1 MPGELLICDALVLTC
16 EPDVLT
22 GKVLAC
28 GALAVRGNS
37 IVEIGE
43 SAALK
48 AKYPEAERL
57 DARGRVVMPGFVITH
72 THMPYVLGHGMPVD
86 FSQLRTFWDMLQKMG
101 WEWLEDLTTPE
112 GIYAAT
118 RYAAAK
124 MLKSGTTTVCE
135 LVEGPGALPGAL
147 EQSARAIEEVGLRA
161 QVGFEVTERVP
172 GVSILERLDRAMAEK
187 AFRENLDFLASHPAG
202 NRQQASSGEGA
213 KPAIGGRIQGRLGV
227 HTAFTNSLETL
238 REARKLADQHQCGIQ
253 IHVAEIPRAFLVQKY
268 GKSAP
273 QVLEETGVLGP
284 DVVAAH
290 CIDLTDEDLQILA
303 RNRVNV
309 AHTPMTNSLG
319 GNGVARVPDMLER
332 GMNVSLG
339 HDCFFTL
346 DTSEYIRYA
355 YLLHKAHRANPALL
369 PPYQALDLVLGGAAR
384 ALGLGERIG
393 SLAPGKRADVL
404 VLRPDSPTP
413 VTPSSVLGW
422 LLMDFRGWDVET
434 VLVDGRVVV
443 EEGVMTTVNEEEV
456 RQACQQ
462 EARRLWRKN
471 GIEA

>member
-1 MPGELLICDALVLTC
+1 MPRELLVRNGLVLTC
-16 EPDVLT
+16 EPDVLH
-22 GKVLAC
+22 GPVLAG
-28 GALAVRGNS
+28 GAVAVRDGA
-37 IVEIGE
+37 IAEVGE
-43 SAALK
+43 SAALA
-48 AKYPEAERL
+48 AKYPGAESL
-57 DARGRVVMPGFVITH
+57 DASGRIVMPGFIVTH
-72 THMPYVLGHGMPVD
+72 THMPYVLGHNMPVD
-86 FSQLRTFWDMLQKMG
+86 FSQLKSFWDMLQKMG
-101 WEWLEDLTTPE
+101 WEWLEDLTTRE

-118 RYAAAK
+118 RYAATK
-124 MLKSGTTTVCE
+124 MLKAGTTTVCE
-135 LVEGPGALPGAL
+135 LVEGPNALPGAL
-147 EQSARAIEEVGLRA
+147 GESARAIQEVGLRA

-187 AFRENLDFLASHPAG
+187 AFQENLDFLARYPGAG
-202 NRQQASSGEGA
+202 E
-213 KPAIGGRIQGRLGV
+213 GRIQGRLGV
-227 HTAFTNSLETL
+227 HTAFTNSPETL
-238 REARKLADQHQCGIQ
+238 RQAREIADRHKCGIQ
-253 IHVAEIPRAFLVQKY
+253 IHIAEIPRAFLVEKY

-273 QVLEETGVLGP
+273 QVLEETGLLGP

-290 CIDLTDEDLQILA
+290 CVDLTDEDLEILA

-319 GNGVARVPDMLER
+319 GNGVARVPEMLER

-355 YLLHKAHRANPALL
+355 YLVHKAHRANPSLL
-369 PPYQALDLVLGGAAR
+369 PPFQALDLALGNAAR

-393 SLAPGKRADVL
+393 SLAAGKRADL
-404 VLRPDSPTP
+404 LILRPDSPTP
-413 VTPSSVLGW
+413 VTPASVLSWFTMG
-422 LLMDFRGWDVET
+422 FRGWDVES
-434 VLVDGRVVV
+434 VLVDGQLVV

-456 RQACQQ
+456 RLACQE

>member
-1 MPGELLICDALVLTC
+1 MAEVRTGELLIRGGLVLTC
-16 EPDVLT
+16 EPDALR
-22 GKVLAC
+22 GPVLAD
-28 GALAVRGNS
+28 GAVAVRDGAIVEVGEAAALAARHPG
-37 IVEIGE
+37 
-43 SAALK
+43 A
-48 AKYPEAERL
+48 EAI
-57 DARGRVVMPGFVITH
+57 DATGRVVMPGFIITH
-72 THMPYVLGHGMPVD
+72 THMPYVLGHNMPVD
-86 FSQLRTFWDMLQKMG
+86 FRQLKSFWDMLQKMG
-101 WEWLEDLTTPE
+101 WEWLEDLTTRE

-124 MLKSGTTTVCE
+124 MLKAGTTTVCE
-135 LVEGPGALPGAL
+135 LVEGPAALPGAL
-147 EQSARAIEEVGLRA
+147 EASARAIREVGLRA

-172 GVSILERLDRAMAEK
+172 GVSILERQERAMAEK
-187 AFRENLDFLASHPAG
+187 AFQENLDFLSSHPAG
-202 NRQQASSGEGA
+202 SEGL
-213 KPAIGGRIQGRLGV
+213 IQGRLGV
-227 HTAFTNSLETL
+227 HTAFTNSPETL
-238 REARKLADQHQCGIQ
+238 RQARELADRHRCGIQ
-253 IHVAEIPRAFLVQKY
+253 IHVAEIPRAFLVEKY

-273 QVLEETGVLGP
+273 QVLEEAGLLGP

-290 CIDLTDEDLQILA
+290 CIDLDDQDLEILA
-303 RNRVNV
+303 RNRVQV

-319 GNGVARVPDMLER
+319 GNGVARVPEMLER

-369 PPYQALDLVLGGAAR
+369 PPFQALDLALGNGAR

-393 SLAPGKRADVL
+393 SLAAGKRADIL
-404 VLRPDSPTP
+404 ILKPDSPTP
-413 VTPSSVLGW
+413 LTPASVLSWFTMG
-422 LLMDFRGWDVET
+422 FRGWDVES
-434 VLVDGRVVV
+434 VLVDGRLVV

-456 RQACQQ
+456 RRACQE

>member
-1 MPGELLICDALVLTC
+1 MPRELLICDALVMTC
-16 EPDVLT
+16 EPDSLT
-22 GKVLAC
+22 GTILPG
-28 GALAVRGNS
+28 GAVAVRGNS

-48 AKYPEAERL
+48 ARFPEAERL
-57 DARGRVVMPGFVITH
+57 DASGRVVMPGFIITH
-72 THMPYVLGHGMPVD
+72 THMPYLLGHGMPVD
-86 FSQLRTFWDMLQKMG
+86 FSQLHSFWDMLQKMG
-101 WEWLEDLTTPE
+101 WEWLEDITTRE

-118 RYAAAK
+118 RYAAVK

-172 GVSILERLDRAMAEK
+172 GVSILSKLDRAMAEK
-187 AFRENLDFLASHPAG
+187 AFQENLDFLARHPATD
-202 NRQQASSGEGA
+202 E
-213 KPAIGGRIQGRLGV
+213 GGRIQGRLGV
-227 HTAFTNSLETL
+227 HTAFTNSFETL
-238 REARKLADQHQCGIQ
+238 REARRIADQHKCGIQ
-253 IHVAEIPRAFLVQKY
+253 IHVAEIPRAFLVEKY

-273 QVLEETGVLGP
+273 QVLEETGLLGP

-290 CIDLTDEDLQILA
+290 CVDLTDEDLEILA
-303 RNRVNV
+303 RNRVHV

-319 GNGVARVPDMLER
+319 GNGVARVPDMLAR

-369 PPYQALDLVLGGAAR
+369 PPFQALDLVLGNAAR
-384 ALGLGERIG
+384 ALGLQDRIG
-393 SLAPGKRADVL
+393 SLAPGKRADL
-404 VLRPDSPTP
+404 LILNPDSPTP
-413 VTPSSVLGW
+413 VTPASVLGW
-422 LLMDFRGWDVET
+422 LMMDFRGWDVET
-434 VLVDGRVVV
+434 VMVDGRLVV

-456 RQACQQ
+456 RRACQE
-462 EARRLWRKN
+462 EARKLWRKN
-471 GIEA
+471 GIQA

>member
-1 MPGELLICDALVLTC
+1 
-16 EPDVLT
+16 
-22 GKVLAC
+22 
-28 GALAVRGNS
+28 
-37 IVEIGE
+37 
-43 SAALK
+43 
-48 AKYPEAERL
+48 
-57 DARGRVVMPGFVITH
+57 
-72 THMPYVLGHGMPVD
+72 VD
-86 FSQLRTFWDMLQKMG
+86 FSQLKSFWDMLQKMG
-101 WEWLEDLTTPE
+101 WEWLEDLTTRE

-124 MLKSGTTTVCE
+124 MLKAGTTTVCE
-135 LVEGPGALPGAL
+135 LVEGPNALPGAL
-147 EQSARAIEEVGLRA
+147 GESARAIQEVGLRA

-187 AFRENLDFLASHPAG
+187 AFQENLDFLARYPGAG
-202 NRQQASSGEGA
+202 E
-213 KPAIGGRIQGRLGV
+213 GRIQGRLGV
-227 HTAFTNSLETL
+227 HTAFTNSPETL
-238 REARKLADQHQCGIQ
+238 RQAREIADRHKCGIQ
-253 IHVAEIPRAFLVQKY
+253 IHIAEIPRAFLVEKY

-273 QVLEETGVLGP
+273 QVLEETGLLGP

-290 CIDLTDEDLQILA
+290 CVDLTDEDLEILA

-319 GNGVARVPDMLER
+319 GNGVARVPEMLER

-355 YLLHKAHRANPALL
+355 YLVHKAHRANPALL
-369 PPYQALDLVLGGAAR
+369 PPFQALDLALGNAAR

-393 SLAPGKRADVL
+393 SLAAGKRADL
-404 VLRPDSPTP
+404 LILRPDSPTP
-413 VTPSSVLGW
+413 VTPASVLSWFTMG
-422 LLMDFRGWDVET
+422 FRGWDVES
-434 VLVDGRVVV
+434 VLVDGRLVV

-456 RQACQQ
+456 RLACQQ

>member
-1 MPGELLICDALVLTC
+1 MGDLLIRNALVVTC
-16 EPDVLT
+16 EPDVLS
-22 GKVLAC
+22 GPIIAD
-28 GALAVRGNS
+28 GAVAVRGDA
-37 IVEIGE
+37 IAEVGP
-43 SAALK
+43 SAAL
-48 AKYPEAERL
+48 AARYRGAEVI
-57 DARGRVVMPGFVITH
+57 DARGGVVMPGFIVTH
-72 THMPYVLGHGMPVD
+72 THMPYVLGHNMPVD
-86 FSQLRTFWDMLQKMG
+86 FRQLKSFWDMLQKMG
-101 WEWLEDLTTPE
+101 WEWLEDLTTRE

-124 MLKSGTTTVCE
+124 MLKAGTTTVCE

-147 EQSARAIEEVGLRA
+147 GESARAIQEVGLRA

-172 GVSILERLDRAMAEK
+172 GVSIHERLDPAMAEK
-187 AFRENLDFLASHPAG
+187 AFQENLDFLARYPPGGQPA
-202 NRQQASSGEGA
+202 SGGD
-213 KPAIGGRIQGRLGV
+213 GRIQGRLGV
-227 HTAFTNSLETL
+227 HTAFTNSFQTL
-238 REARKLADQHQCGIQ
+238 RQAREIADKHKCGIQ
-253 IHVAEIPRAFLVQKY
+253 IHVAEIPRAFLFEKY

-273 QVLEETGVLGP
+273 QLLEEAGVLGP

-290 CIDLTDEDLQILA
+290 CVDLTDEDLDILA
-303 RNRVNV
+303 RHKVNV

-319 GNGVARVPDMLER
+319 GNGVARVPEMLER

-369 PPYQALDLVLGGAAR
+369 PPFQALDLALGAGAR
-384 ALGLGERIG
+384 ALGWGERIG
-393 SLAPGKRADVL
+393 SLAPGKRADIL

-413 VTPSSVLGW
+413 VTPASVLSWFTMG
-422 LLMDFRGWDVET
+422 FRGWDVES
-434 VLVDGRVVV
+434 VLVDGQLVV

-456 RQACQQ
+456 RRACQE

-471 GIEA
+471 GIET

>member
-1 MPGELLICDALVLTC
+1 MAESRNGSEVLLIRNGLVLTC
-16 EPDVLT
+16 EPDVLH
-22 GKVLAC
+22 GPIVS
-28 GALAVRGNS
+28 GVAVRDGA
-37 IVEIGE
+37 IVEVGD
-43 SAALK
+43 SAALA
-48 AKYPEAERL
+48 AKYPGAEGL
-57 DARGRVVMPGFVITH
+57 DASGRIVMPGFIITH
-72 THMPYVLGHGMPVD
+72 THMPYVLGHNMPVD
-86 FSQLRTFWDMLQKMG
+86 FRQLKSFWDMLQKMG
-101 WEWLEDLTTPE
+101 WEWLEDLTTRE

-124 MLKSGTTTVCE
+124 MLKAGTTTVCE
-135 LVEGPGALPGAL
+135 LVEGPNALPGAL
-147 EQSARAIEEVGLRA
+147 EQSARAIQEVGLRA

-172 GVSILERLDRAMAEK
+172 GASILERQDPAMAQK
-187 AFRENLDFLASHPAG
+187 AFQENLDFLARYPAG
-202 NRQQASSGEGA
+202 GE
-213 KPAIGGRIQGRLGV
+213 GRIQGRLGV
-227 HTAFTNSLETL
+227 HTAFTNSPETL
-238 REARKLADQHQCGIQ
+238 RQARQIADRHKCGIQ
-253 IHVAEIPRAFLVQKY
+253 IHVAEIPRAFLIEKY

-273 QVLEETGVLGP
+273 RVLEEAGLLGP

-290 CIDLTDEDLQILA
+290 CVDLSDEDLEILA

-319 GNGVARVPDMLER
+319 GNGVARVPEMLEL

-369 PPYQALDLVLGGAAR
+369 PPFQALDLCLGNAAR

-393 SLAPGKRADVL
+393 SLAAGKRADL
-404 VLRPDSPTP
+404 LILRPDSPTP
-413 VTPSSVLGW
+413 IIPASVLSWFTMG
-422 LLMDFRGWDVET
+422 FRGWDVES
-434 VLVDGRVVV
+434 VLVDGRLVV
-443 EEGVMTTVNEEEV
+443 EEGVMTTINEEEA
-456 RQACQQ
+456 RLACQE